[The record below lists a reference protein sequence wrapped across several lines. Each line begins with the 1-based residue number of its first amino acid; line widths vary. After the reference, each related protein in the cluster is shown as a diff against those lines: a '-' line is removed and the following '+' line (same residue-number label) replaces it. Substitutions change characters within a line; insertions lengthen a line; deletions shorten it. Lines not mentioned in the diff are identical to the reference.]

1 MTTSQN
7 RCSGSE
13 SCAHLSANS
22 VCFSIVCLHQSTNIS
37 LYCCAYV
44 RVSRV
49 TATPPH
55 ATPDALTVK
64 SALHTRSYS
73 SPEVMNDPST
83 KLYISFL
90 LEKEET
96 LSIYPRHDGKQP
108 FRNLHC
114 RTMQD
119 ELHAKPLFPSQ
130 RGEGRIVKL
139 QQGTSALFTQPG
151 SNPSNDNSSIVLTYQ
166 VGLDEERSNALV
178 DLLVHCAKRDVF
190 HVLRT
195 QEQLGY
201 LVFLSSW
208 TNLSV
213 HRYGQICLCIGMDKS
228 VCA

>member
-1 MTTSQN
+1 M
-7 RCSGSE
+7 
-13 SCAHLSANS
+13 
-22 VCFSIVCLHQSTNIS
+22 
-37 LYCCAYV
+37 
-44 RVSRV
+44 
-49 TATPPH
+49 
-55 ATPDALTVK
+55 
-64 SALHTRSYS
+64 
-73 SPEVMNDPST
+73 
-83 KLYISFL
+83 
-90 LEKEET
+90 
-96 LSIYPRHDGKQP
+96 YPRYDGKQP
-108 FRNLHC
+108 C
-114 RTMQD
+114 RDQQYHAMQD

-139 QQGTSALFTQPG
+139 QPGTSALFTQPG

-213 HRYGQICLCIGMDKS
+213 HR
-228 VCA
+228 